1 MRLKVVAPY
10 GARHP
15 LTGEDVAWGAGDHVD
30 ADDWLGEY
38 LLRDAPGCFERAEA
52 PEDGGGDG
60 DGDGLDLLGRP
71 ALLEIAVAEHVDG
84 VGSRTRRQELI
95 DAIRAGRAAAPP
107 GDAPA
112 PAGEDGAGPV
122 LVGYGDDGSELYGA
136 RGEDGSVG
144 PGASPSQELAE
155 AVAAWRLGVDGL
167 ESIEERREDGGE
179 WYVLHGGD
187 ADGFSV
193 DSRRPAAETLRR
205 WLLAADGSLAVGDLD
220 RDGLARTIRELSED
234 G

>member
-1 MRLKVVAPY
+1 MRLKVVARY

-15 LTGEDVAWGAGDHVD
+15 LTGEDVAWSPGDVVD
-30 ADDWLGEY
+30 ADEGFGAY
-38 LLRDAPGCFERAEA
+38 LLRDAPGCFERVEA
-52 PEDGGGDG
+52 AADGAGDA
-60 DGDGLDLLGRP
+60 DGLDLLGRP

-95 DAIRAGRAAAPP
+95 DAIRAARAAAATPEAV
-107 GDAPA
+107 APA
-112 PAGEDGAGPV
+112 GAGEDGDGPV
-122 LVGYGDDGSELYGA
+122 LVGYGDDGAELYGV

-155 AVAAWRLGVDGL
+155 AVAAWRLGTDGL

-220 RDGLARTIRELSED
+220 REALARTIRELSED